1 MNHDKL
7 RSTLDRALPTPAQE
21 DAMLAGLLREDRE
34 DQTVKKLS
42 RRAVSLLATAVLLA
56 ASAFAVAAG
65 LDAKLIRFFGA
76 APEEAPLLSAA
87 AVPLN
92 VSDTD
97 HGVTLRISQAIADRY
112 SAMLL
117 IEITAP
123 EGTSLDAEVFTM
135 DTSLNAVAA
144 DGERLGGWSLAW
156 DLLEDEVPAGNRA
169 SLLLS
174 LHSYDEGACLLGAA
188 LDFTF
193 DGLYEGYGG
202 SSFDAPQALSGQW
215 RCRFTLPEE
224 DPGRYVRLDAPIEL
238 DGGRVT
244 LRSVYLSPITYGFQL
259 AEGPDRLLGLDW
271 MHGGDFWKDDVLNTT
286 DGETVALANFYALGT
301 AYRTETQLE
310 DLGQYLF
317 RPGRI
322 IDPAE
327 IEAVTVCGQRFAL
340 E

>member
-21 DAMLAGLLREDRE
+21 DAMLAGLLREDRK
-34 DQTVKKLS
+34 DQTMKKLS
-42 RRAVSLLATAVLLA
+42 RRAISLLAAAALLA
-56 ASAFAVAAG
+56 TCAFAVAAG
-65 LDAKLIRFFGA
+65 LDERLIRFFGA
-76 APEEAPLLSAA
+76 APEETPLLSAA
-87 AVPLN
+87 AVPLD

-97 HGVTLRISQAIADRY
+97 NGTTLRVSQAIADRY

-123 EGTSLDAEVFTM
+123 EGTSLDAGLFSLG
-135 DTSLNAVAA
+135 TSLDAVTA
-144 DGERLGGWSLAW
+144 DGGNLGGWSSGW
-156 DLLEDEVPAGNRA
+156 DLLEDGDPADNHV
-169 SLLLS
+169 SLILS
-174 LHSYDEGACLLGAA
+174 LHGLDRDVCLLGAT

-193 DGLYEGYGG
+193 DGLYEGHGG
-202 SSFDAPQALSGQW
+202 GHLDDAQALTGQW
-215 RCRFTLPEE
+215 RCRFTLPGE

-238 DGGRVT
+238 EGGRVT

-259 AEGPDRLLGLDW
+259 AEGPDRLLELDW
-271 MHGGDFWKDDVLNTT
+271 MHGGDFWKEDVLYTT
-286 DGETVALANFYALGT
+286 DSGTVALADFYALGT
-301 AYRTETQLE
+301 AYRTETQPE